1 MRIYLTLLGLFV
13 SLGLPVTAQ
22 VSVEV
27 LLDQTQFL
35 RDESLPVNVRITNRS
50 GQRLQIGQEKNWLT
64 FNLENRDGV
73 LVARLGEIPVEGEL
87 SLESAR
93 QATRR
98 LDLMPYYD
106 LSVPGRYRISAT
118 VKIKQWDQE
127 VSSAPKEFDIVRGV
141 KIWEEDFGVSVGG
154 KAPEPRKYLLQQAT
168 FLKQLK
174 LYVRITDLSENQVF
188 RVVAAG
194 STVSFSR
201 PEHEIDRESNL
212 HLLFQTGARSF
223 SYCKI
228 SPDGDL
234 LLRQT
239 HDYSPDRPV
248 LRLNE
253 NGRVQVTGGA
263 RRLVSDDF
271 PPAAPTSTNDVKTAR
286 P

>member
-1 MRIYLTLLGLFV
+1 M
-13 SLGLPVTAQ
+13 SLGLRVTAQ

-27 LLDQTQFL
+27 LLDQSQFL

-50 GQRLQIGQEKNWLT
+50 GQRLQVGQEKNWLT
-64 FNLENRDGV
+64 FNIENRDGA
-73 LVARLGEIPVEGEL
+73 LVARLSEISVEGEL

-98 LDLMPYYD
+98 IDLMPYYD
-106 LSVPGRYRISAT
+106 LSGPGRYRVSAT

-127 VSSAPKEFDIVRGV
+127 ITSPFKDFDIVRGV
-141 KIWEEDFGVSVGG
+141 KIWEQDFGVPVAG
-154 KAPEPRKYLLQQAT
+154 KAPEPRKYILQQAT
-168 FLKQLK
+168 FSKQLK

-194 STVSFSR
+194 AMVSFSR
-201 PEHEIDRESNL
+201 PEREIDRESNL
-212 HLLFQTGARSF
+212 HVLFQTGARSF
-223 SYCKI
+223 SYCAL

-234 LLRQT
+234 LMRQT
-239 HDYSPDRPV
+239 HDYAPDRPA

-253 NGRVQVTGGA
+253 NGRVQVAGGA
-263 RRLVSDDF
+263 RRLAPDDF
-271 PPAAPTSTNDVKTAR
+271 PPPESTSTNDVKTAR